1 MKYYLYLFISILIT
15 CSILLQD
22 SFASDEDNYGDC
34 KNSTVWWWYVWY
46 TSIYPQ
52 ELITVAQNNLK
63 QYCCTYKKPYLTV
76 EQSEQC
82 KDKIADYYVDSPRL
96 YDHLIDVGMRYLDGD
111 ETLQYTQ
118 APLDTKGKE
127 RRKWVTEYG
136 NTPTGRIPLELT
148 NKYTEYRGT
157 MIEDFD
163 IVDSSKPCEDR
174 KDIFLGYNKNR
185 DTLSLAKKYFVLCEL
200 NSCMVNGQ
208 KNNRISACQSLV
220 TERIIGERNY
230 VQWLLLHQG
239 TLALATNFEAY
250 ALWYINHDKF
260 SKLLEK
266 IVMMSK
272 WLGFVNNK
280 VNEMTKMCSA

>member
-1 MKYYLYLFISILIT
+1 MA
-15 CSILLQD
+15 CSMLLQD

-34 KNSTVWWWYVWY
+34 QNSTVLWYLWY
-46 TSIYPQ
+46 TSIYPT
-52 ELITVAQNNLK
+52 ELIGIAQNNLK
-63 QYCCTYKKPYLTV
+63 QYCCKYKKLYLTT

-82 KDKIADYYVDSPRL
+82 KKKIADYYVDSPRL

-111 ETLQYTQ
+111 ETLQYKDSNSKVI
-118 APLDTKGKE
+118 LDTKWKE
-127 RRKWVTEYG
+127 RRDSITKYWDK
-136 NTPTGRIPLELT
+136 PTWWIPLELQS
-148 NKYTEYRGT
+148 KYTQYRWT

-163 IVDSSKPCEDR
+163 IIDSSKDCEDR
-174 KDIFLGYNKNR
+174 IIKFDEYNKTR
-185 DTLSLAKKYFVLCEL
+185 DTLSLGKKYFLLCEL

-208 KNNRISACQSLV
+208 KNNRISACQSMV
-220 TERIIGERNY
+220 TERITAERNY
-230 VQWLLLHQG
+230 VQWLLLHQS

-260 SKLLEK
+260 TKLLEK

-272 WLGFVNNK
+272 WLGFVNSK

>member
-1 MKYYLYLFISILIT
+1 MNYRYLILGLCLSCVIM
-15 CSILLQD
+15 IPHW
-22 SFASDEDNYGDC
+22 FANDEDIYGNC
-34 KNSTVWWWYVWY
+34 KYPIVWWNIWY
-46 TSIYPQ
+46 TAIYPEQ
-52 ELITVAQNNLK
+52 LIKTAQQHLIA
-63 QYCCTYKKPYLTV
+63 YCCANKKEYIDN
-76 EQSEQC
+76 QNIC
-82 KDKIADYYVDSPRL
+82 KDTTSDTYVDSPRL
-96 YDHLIDVGMRYLDGD
+96 YDHLIDLGMRYLDGD
-111 ETLQYTQ
+111 SNLQYPQ
-118 APLDTKGKE
+118 APLDKQGEE

-136 NTPTGRIPLELT
+136 DKPTGWIPLELQT
-148 NKYTEYRGT
+148 KYTQYRWT

-163 IVDSSKPCEDR
+163 IIDSTKDCEKRDV
-174 KDIFLGYNKNR
+174 KFAEYNKNR

-200 NSCMVNGQ
+200 NSCMVDST

-230 VQWLLLHQG
+230 VQWLLLHQS

-260 SKLLEK
+260 TKLLEK

-280 VNEMTKMCSA
+280 VNEMTRMCSA